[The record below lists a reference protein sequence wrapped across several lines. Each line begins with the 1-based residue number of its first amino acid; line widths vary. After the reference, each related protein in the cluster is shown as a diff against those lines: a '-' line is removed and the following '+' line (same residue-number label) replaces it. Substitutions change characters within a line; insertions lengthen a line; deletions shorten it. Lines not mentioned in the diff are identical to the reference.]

1 MIRNRILD
9 IIKRWESLSTENM
22 DFLRNEV
29 GFTIV
34 AISEAL
40 RIEQLDCVFQELDK
54 YVLKVK

>member
-9 IIKRWESLSTENM
+9 IIKRWESLSTENI

-29 GFTIV
+29 WFTIV

-40 RIEQLDCVFQELDK
+40 GIAQLDCVFQELDK